1 MTSNGVK
8 IRNLS
13 PSDYD
18 AIIGV
23 VDDWWGGQRMA
34 SMLPRLF
41 FEHFTDTSFAAEAH
55 GSLAGFLVG
64 FCSPSRRGEA
74 YIHFV
79 GAHPAQRG
87 QGLGRR
93 LYEAFFEAVAAR
105 GCTIVRAVTAPMN
118 SGSIAF
124 HRRIGFEIERGG
136 AESHGFPVTVGYDG
150 PGHDRVR
157 FIKHLRPVP
166 TGRLGASEVPGASSY
181 TCGSQRQLHGLMR
194 QAPRSEG
201 LTHEW

>member
-23 VDDWWGGQRMA
+23 VDDWWGGRRMA

-64 FCSPSRRGEA
+64 SALRHGAVKPISISPGPTPPSRDRGWA
-74 YIHFV
+74 
-79 GAHPAQRG
+79 ADCMRPSS
-87 QGLGRR
+87 RR
-93 LYEAFFEAVAAR
+93 L
-105 GCTIVRAVTAPMN
+105 
-118 SGSIAF
+118 
-124 HRRIGFEIERGG
+124 RGG
-136 AESHGFPVTVGYDG
+136 AA
-150 PGHDRVR
+150 R
-157 FIKHLRPVP
+157 
-166 TGRLGASEVPGASSY
+166 SSA
-181 TCGSQRQLHGLMR
+181 R
-194 QAPRSEG
+194 
-201 LTHEW
+201 